1 MTTYELT
8 LSTSALGLGVL
19 NSARTRIE
27 KRRVSIADTYP
38 PINNLV
44 KIEKPTNNLGIAIF
58 LLEPDDLTTY
68 HVAKIFDTAGIL
80 IYERFFSMPPSATSL
95 DNTVTGVL
103 FGNSNI
109 QFKDEGNNRGTP
121 SSVRNVDFVG
131 AGVEATFEGDTLR
144 VFVQAGSQ
152 GFIAIT
158 DVTPTSTGNVGTKIR
173 PVDDD
178 VLLTSCIS
186 STTNVTVQV
195 IAVTGKTSF
204 KPTATINGVAA
215 VFTRNGTSDTW
226 TGSAAITLTGASP
239 YTVTATHSNGAIDTA
254 TVTYE
259 SSPIINSMT
268 FSGAYP
274 NAINGQ
280 TEHAA
285 GQKLDLTITSP
296 TLFDAVEVIYSNGLT
311 ATTAI
316 AVTEIDDTLTHTL
329 EVTVADQGSYGTG
342 APLILP
348 AKARIRN
355 LNGTWSNVFSSSDFG
370 GTNGTHILA
379 LNNTR
384 PSVTFGSIVY
394 PMLVDPIRQ
403 LALKVTEEA
412 TVNVTYSNAD
422 TALWSSTQLIVSD
435 PTVLGNK
442 TVNRNNG
449 VGSVGYNI
457 STDNLQVVLTRTA
470 NATTA
475 TFSTVVWIA
484 DTPPVITKVLPAARL
499 RSGISAQPHV
509 IRLDSDQR
517 LISIAM
523 GAGTITGNAA
533 GTFSGSWATA
543 NNGLTNTRTLSVA
556 DSDPKG
562 TATFTSLSAINLA
575 GREVTTVTTDLDYVL
590 GGFVIRTVTVPSYHP
605 SGNRQVAIGTAVYDT
620 SKLRVSN
627 LSKGGG
633 SGSLNTTY
641 LNSLVDTVDRFT
653 ITDSFGSLSST
664 GNTLYNLDLVN
675 AQTNLSGTAQFEIE
689 EVVS

>member
-1 MTTYELT
+1 MTTYTLT
-8 LSTSALGLGVL
+8 VSTGDLGLGVL

-95 DNTVTGVL
+95 DNTATGVL

-152 GFIAIT
+152 GFVAIT
-158 DVTPTSTGNVGTKIR
+158 DITPTSPGDNVGSKIKT
-173 PVDDD
+173 DDNN
-178 VLLTSCIS
+178 VLQSCIS
-186 STTNVTVQV
+186 STTSVTVSV
-195 IAVTGKTSF
+195 LAVTAGTSF
-204 KPTATINGVAA
+204 KPTVDVNGTQA
-215 VFTRNGTSDTW
+215 VLTRNALTDVW
-226 TGSAAITLTGASP
+226 TGTAAITLTGSSP
-239 YTVTATHSNGAIDTA
+239 YTVTATHGQGAIDTA

-296 TLFDAVEVIYSNGLT
+296 TLFDAVEVIYTNGLT

-316 AVTEIDDTLTHTL
+316 GITEIDDTLTHTL

-384 PSVTFGSIVY
+384 PVVTAGVITY
-394 PMLVDPIRQ
+394 PASQ
-403 LALKVTEEA
+403 FALKGTEQA
-412 TVNVTYSNAD
+412 TVAATYTNVDSVLWTSASQLTVNA
-422 TALWSSTQLIVSD
+422 
-435 PTVLGNK
+435 PTVMGNVV
-442 TVNRNNG
+442 VNRLAG
-449 VGSVGYNI
+449 GYNI
-457 STDNLQVVLTRTA
+457 GTTNLTATAQRVA
-470 NATTA
+470 NATT
-475 TFSTVVWIA
+475 STTNVVVWIA
-484 DTPPVITKVLPAARL
+484 DDNPVITKTLPAARL
-499 RSGISAQPHV
+499 RSGVDAQNHV
-509 IRLDSDQR
+509 ITLGSDQR
-517 LISIAM
+517 LISIDM
-523 GAGTITGNAA
+523 GAGTILGDAA
-533 GTFSGSWATA
+533 GTFLGSWATV
-543 NNGLTNTRTLSVA
+543 NNGLTNTRTLVVA

-562 TATFTSLSAINLA
+562 TATFTGLSAVNLA
-575 GREVTTVTTDLDYVL
+575 GKVVTTVTTNLNYVL
-590 GGFVIRTVTVPSYHP
+590 GGFTQRTLIFPLWDANQIRE
-605 SGNRQVAIGTAVYDT
+605 VAIGTDVVDVT
-620 SKLRVSN
+620 KLVAFNVTRN
-627 LSKGGG
+627 RA
-633 SGSLNTTY
+633 TTY
-641 LNSLVDTVDRFT
+641 RATVGDEIDKFT
-653 ITDSFGSLSST
+653 IIN
-664 GNTLYNLDLVN
+664 GNTLYNCDLED
-675 AQTNLSGTAQFEIE
+675 ASTALTSPVLITIE
-689 EVVS
+689 ETVA

>member
-8 LSTSALGLGVL
+8 LSTNDLGLGVL

-95 DNTVTGVL
+95 DNTATGVL

-121 SSVRNVDFVG
+121 SSVRNVDFMG

-152 GFIAIT
+152 GFVAIT
-158 DVTPTSTGNVGTKIR
+158 DITPTNPSDNVGSKIKT
-173 PVDDD
+173 DDNN
-178 VLLTSCIS
+178 VLQSCVS
-186 STTNVTVQV
+186 STTAITVSV
-195 IAVTGKTSF
+195 LAVTGSTF
-204 KPTATINGVAA
+204 KPTVDVNGTQA
-215 VFTRNGTSDTW
+215 VLTRNAGTDVW
-226 TGSAAITLTGASP
+226 IGNAEITLTGASP
-239 YTVTATHSNGAIDTA
+239 YTVTATHGQGAVDTA
-254 TVTYE
+254 TVTIE
-259 SSPIINSMT
+259 AAPIINSMI
-268 FSGAYP
+268 FSRAYP

-316 AVTEIDDTLTHTL
+316 GITEIDDTLTHTL

-370 GTNGTHILA
+370 GTNGTHVLA

-422 TALWSSTQLIVSD
+422 TALWSSTELIVSD
-435 PTVLGNK
+435 PTILGNK
-442 TVNRNNG
+442 VVNRNDG
-449 VGSVGYNI
+449 VGSVGYNV
-457 STDNLQVVLTRTA
+457 STNNLQVVLTRTA

-484 DTPPVITKVLPAARL
+484 NTNPVITKTLPAARL
-499 RSGISAQPHV
+499 RSGVADQNHIITFTSN
-509 IRLDSDQR
+509 QR
-517 LISIAM
+517 LMSFAVD
-523 GAGTITGNAA
+523 AGTILGDAA
-533 GTFSGSWATA
+533 GTFSGSWATV
-543 NNGLTNTRTLSVA
+543 NNGLTNTRTLVVA

-562 TATFTSLSAINLA
+562 TATFTGLSAINLA
-575 GREVTTVTTDLDYVL
+575 GKEVTTVTTNLDYVL
-590 GGFVIRTVTVPSYHP
+590 GGFVTRTVTFPLWDA
-605 SGNRQVAIGTAVYDT
+605 NQIREVALGTNVSDT
-620 SKLRVSN
+620 SKLVAFNVTRN
-627 LSKGGG
+627 RA
-633 SGSLNTTY
+633 TTY
-641 LNSLVDTVDRFT
+641 RGTVGDEIDKFT
-653 ITDSFGSLSST
+653 ITG
-664 GNTLYNLDLVN
+664 GNTLYNCDLEN
-675 AQTNLSGTAQFEIE
+675 ASTAITSPVLITIE
-689 EVVS
+689 ETVA

>member
-1 MTTYELT
+1 MNIIDKRATNPAAALNGTELVYVAQLGADAVTTVQDIKDF
-8 LSTSALGLGVL
+8 A
-19 NSARTRIE
+19 
-27 KRRVSIADTYP
+27 
-38 PINNLV
+38 
-44 KIEKPTNNLGIAIF
+44 TNG
-58 LLEPDDLTTY
+58 
-68 HVAKIFDTAGIL
+68 
-80 IYERFFSMPPSATSL
+80 
-95 DNTVTGVL
+95 
-103 FGNSNI
+103 
-109 QFKDEGNNRGTP
+109 
-121 SSVRNVDFVG
+121 FV
-131 AGVEATFEGDTLR
+131 
-144 VFVQAGSQ
+144 
-152 GFIAIT
+152 AIT
-158 DVTPTSTGNVGTKIR
+158 DITPTSPGDNVGSKIKT
-173 PVDDD
+173 DDNN
-178 VLLTSCIS
+178 VLQSCIS
-186 STTNVTVQV
+186 STTAITVSV
-195 IAVTGKTSF
+195 LAVTGSTF
-204 KPTATINGVAA
+204 KPVVDINGTAA
-215 VFTRNGTSDTW
+215 TLTRNTLTDVWQGT
-226 TGSAAITLTGASP
+226 AAITLTGASP
-239 YTVTATHSNGAIDTA
+239 YTVTATHSDGATDTA

-259 SSPIINSMT
+259 TSPVINSMT
-268 FSGAYP
+268 FSRAYP

-316 AVTEIDDTLTHTL
+316 AVTEIADTFAHTL

-422 TALWSSTQLIVSD
+422 TALWSSTELIVSD

-442 TVNRNNG
+442 VVNRNDG

-457 STDNLQVVLTRTA
+457 STNNLQVVLTRTA

-484 DTPPVITKVLPAARL
+484 DDNPVITKTLPAARL
-499 RSGISAQPHV
+499 RSGVSAQNHV
-509 IRLDSDQR
+509 ITLGSDQR

-523 GAGTITGNAA
+523 GAGTILGDAA
-533 GTFSGSWATA
+533 GTFLGSWATV
-543 NNGLTNTRTLSVA
+543 NNGLTNTRTLVVA

-562 TATFTSLSAINLA
+562 TATFTGLSAINLA
-575 GREVTTVTTDLDYVL
+575 GREVTTVTTNLDYVL
-590 GGFVIRTVTVPSYHP
+590 GGFVPRTVSFPLWDGSAT
-605 SGNRQVAIGTAVYDT
+605 RITDIGTDVVDVT
-620 SKLRVSN
+620 KLVAFNVTRN
-627 LSKGGG
+627 RA
-633 SGSLNTTY
+633 TTY
-641 LNSLVDTVDRFT
+641 RATVGDEIDKFT
-653 ITDSFGSLSST
+653 IIN
-664 GNTLYNLDLVN
+664 GNTLYNCDLEN
-675 AQTNLSGTAQFEIE
+675 ASTALTSPVLITIE
-689 EVVS
+689 ETVA